1 MSSLSTI
8 KKIGPVLDLFT
19 AEQAQ
24 WRMTDIARA
33 LDMPKSSAHTLV
45 TTLAEV
51 GLLSVGPDGQYRLG
65 WNLLSLSERMRA
77 GIEFRQHALP
87 HMQQLSR
94 DLNETVLLAVLDRSD
109 VVYIERV
116 EGTHPM
122 VRLAGV
128 RVGARLRAH
137 VTAVGKVL
145 LAHRTSTEV
154 RALLEGAGMKPMTT
168 RSITS
173 IEAFEESLITVR
185 QQGVAFDLCEVVA
198 DVACIAAPITDRY
211 GTVIAAISVSIP
223 AYRFPKDRAPLI
235 HKLKLCAARISETI
249 AANETDTRRG
259 SGTRPYTRVVAPE
272 ESVPRAL

>member
-94 DLNETVLLAVLDRSD
+94 ELNETVLLAVLDRSD

-154 RALLEGAGMKPMTT
+154 RALLEGAGMKPMTK

-211 GTVIAAISVSIP
+211 GTVIAAMSVSIP